1 VIQRG
6 EDQWDLVLRLVT
18 TAPPTEADQEK
29 SRLVRGSLRIHPHQK
44 TGTVRILERWQSGDG
59 KLLASVSL
67 GRSRAPVCI
76 ILLTRVSRVQ
86 IESRDR
92 IGG

>member
-1 VIQRG
+1 MHQYPVTQRG

-59 KLLASVSL
+59 KLLASVMLGPITRPRLYNIAHPSL
-67 GRSRAPVCI
+67 ARAN
-76 ILLTRVSRVQ
+76 
-86 IESRDR
+86 
-92 IGG
+92 